1 LLCRHLG
8 LSETN
13 LCWADVGFMGYGENL
28 HASRA
33 IAACMDILVS
43 ADADKGGNA
52 ISPGDEE
59 RARRAAAI
67 CE

>member
-1 LLCRHLG
+1 M
-8 LSETN
+8 SVSWDT
-13 LCWADVGFMGYGENL
+13 GENL
-28 HASRA
+28 HASGA